1 MLPEL
6 FSSCGMHLHY
16 KIFMNQAN
24 FMKTN
29 ARYICCNCLFR
40 CLPKNIMQ
48 NVNTYINNVI
58 FQCCFVFS
66 FVQNHVIKPL
76 TSLIDASFKRT
87 NGLFKAWI
95 TSLVWLCESKENWNF
110 SCKQEQSLDHLR
122 YQTFCAEIPVANSW
136 ADKCL
141 WLLNRTMS
149 LKISL

>member
-6 FSSCGMHLHY
+6 FSSCGTHLPY

-48 NVNTYINNVI
+48 NVNTNINNVI

-87 NGLFKAWI
+87 NGLFEA
-95 TSLVWLCESKENWNF
+95 
-110 SCKQEQSLDHLR
+110 
-122 YQTFCAEIPVANSW
+122 
-136 ADKCL
+136 
-141 WLLNRTMS
+141 
-149 LKISL
+149 